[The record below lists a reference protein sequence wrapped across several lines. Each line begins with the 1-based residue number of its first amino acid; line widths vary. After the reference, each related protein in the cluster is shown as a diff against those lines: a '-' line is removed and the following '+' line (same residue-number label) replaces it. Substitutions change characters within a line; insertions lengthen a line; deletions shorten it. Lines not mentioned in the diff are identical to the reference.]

1 MGDNKI
7 KIISSRDI
15 NGFFG
20 LIADNMAI
28 VAFIFVILVVGF
40 KFPAEI
46 VTLRIIP
53 GTALGVLVGDL
64 ILTFV
69 GYRLSKKTGRN
80 DITAMPLG
88 LDLPSAIGIAL
99 TVIGPAFLSMKENGL
114 NPHDAAMQA
123 WFIGMAGI
131 VTIGVLKIVITPFA
145 NKIQDTVPLAG
156 LLGSLAGICVG
167 LIGFIAL
174 VEIFSLP
181 IVGVIALGLVI
192 YTIIAKIPLPKRI
205 PGVFASIVVGTVLYH
220 ILGNLDLLGCSYLA
234 PALEFNFGFPVP
246 SLGFIHGFVPGLKY
260 FPIFIPFAV
269 LVIVGDINVTAS
281 AVEGGDPYRAKNI
294 LLIDGLSTIIGG
306 VCGSISQTTAYIGQ
320 PAYKHMGARLGYTL
334 MAGLFI
340 GLGGM
345 FGYLIFFVHL
355 IPSAVLAPILVFVA
369 MDIISQGFHAPPKRH
384 AAAVCLAMFPTV
396 ARLVALK
403 YTDPSI
409 VPLDKLHSLITNVS
423 IKFPEVLV
431 TISMGN
437 GFIFVGMLWGAFLA
451 EAIDRKL
458 KHSAVYLF
466 ILAFL
471 SFFGII
477 HSVNPSGMA
486 YLPWTLS
493 GFNANFVY
501 QLSLAYLIL
510 GIMFFALSFS
520 KGVKESKYVD
530 L

>member
-1 MGDNKI
+1 MSDSKVN
-7 KIISSRDI
+7 IISRRDI

-28 VAFIFVILVVGF
+28 IAFIVAILVGGF
-40 KFPAEI
+40 KFPVEI
-46 VTLRIIP
+46 VTLKIIP
-53 GTALGVLVGDL
+53 GTALGVFVGDL

-69 GYRLSKKTGRN
+69 GYRMAKKTGRD

-99 TVIGPAFLSMKENGL
+99 TVVGPAFLAMKESGMSPNE
-114 NPHDAAMQA
+114 AAMQA
-123 WFIGMAGI
+123 WYIGMAGI
-131 VTIGVLKIVITPFA
+131 VTIGVLKVVMTPFA
-145 NKIQDTVPLAG
+145 NKIQNTVPLAG
-156 LLGSLAGICVG
+156 LLGSLAGICIG

-174 VEIFSLP
+174 TEIFSLP
-181 IVGVIALGLVI
+181 IVGVIAFGLVI
-192 YTIIAKIPLPKRI
+192 YAIIAKIPLPKRI
-205 PGVFASIVVGTVLYH
+205 PGVFASIIVGTVLYH
-220 ILGNLDLLGCSYLA
+220 TLGSLDLLGCEYLT
-234 PALEFNFGFPVP
+234 PVLNLQFGLPVP
-246 SLGFIHGFVPGLKY
+246 SMDFIKGFMPGLKY

-281 AVEGGDPYRAKNI
+281 AVEGGDPYKAKNI
-294 LLIDGLSTIIGG
+294 LFIDGISTIIGG

-340 GLGGM
+340 GLGGV
-345 FGYLIFFVHL
+345 FGYLIFFVNL

-369 MDIISQGFHAPPKRH
+369 MDIVSQGFHATPKRH
-384 AAAVCLAMFPTV
+384 AAAVCLAIFPTI
-396 ARLVALK
+396 ARLVSLK

-409 VPLDKLHSLITNVS
+409 VPVEKMHSLITTVS
-423 IKFPEVLV
+423 TKFPEVLV

-451 EAIDRKL
+451 EVIERRL
-458 KHSAVYLF
+458 KASSVYLL

-493 GFNANFVY
+493 SFNSNFVY

-510 GIMFFALSFS
+510 GIMFFALSFT
-520 KGVKESKYVD
+520 KEVKESKYIY